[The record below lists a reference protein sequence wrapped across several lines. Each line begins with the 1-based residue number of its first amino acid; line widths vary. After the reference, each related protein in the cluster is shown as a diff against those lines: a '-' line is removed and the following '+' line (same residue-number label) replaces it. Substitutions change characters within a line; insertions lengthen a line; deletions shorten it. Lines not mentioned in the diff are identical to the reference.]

1 MNGARLRTLFAAFL
15 IALAA
20 ALAAASPALDAFRGL
35 SIDILTALRWRIFG
49 NAHPPESSAAVVV
62 ALDEETFR
70 TPPFDGTPGVTWTPQ
85 IARLLTAIIDG
96 GASVVG
102 FDVVFPTSIEQS
114 ASPFGEETLG
124 SRVRGFD
131 REYLRALALGARAG
145 KVVLGQV
152 QHQDRPVLPSAGQ
165 RAAVGFTRNIRALNV
180 HTDADDVVRRLPLSF
195 EVDGERVPAMA
206 AELVGR
212 SAASLPEAGSRRAQ
226 PQTPDMLTLNFQG
239 GDDIPTYSL
248 ADLYACAAKGD
259 KEFFQRHFNGKI
271 VLIAAVLDVEDRR
284 VTSKRFATAPDG
296 ANAERCALPAPA
308 AGQKFARDSIPG
320 VYIHAT
326 AVNNLIRN
334 EGLVEFG
341 RIGTAMSAFALAAV
355 AALAALM
362 LGPLSAALVTA
373 GLGTAWIAAATL
385 AFRHALV
392 LPLSE
397 PLMSGLVALGAA
409 IGYRFVIADR
419 GKRLLRQSFAL
430 YLAPAVIEKLL
441 ALNKP
446 PALGGEMR
454 EVTVYF
460 SDIAGF
466 SSIAEKIPPP
476 ELVPAINGYFS
487 AMAEVIEGHGGFV
500 DKYIGDAIVALF
512 GAPLDDPDHAAKAV
526 RAALRCAERLSTLD
540 CMSGTFRGTLR
551 QRIGLNSG
559 PALVG
564 NIGSQR
570 RFNYTV
576 MGDTVNLASRLEGS
590 NKLYG
595 TTIIASDATVVL
607 AGAAFVWRE
616 LDTTRVRGRTQP
628 VRIFEPL
635 GMAGEVAPH
644 LLCRAQA
651 YAEGLSYYR
660 GRDFTRAAE
669 QFPHCARRSGVG
681 ALPGA
686 RAAARATAP
695 RHGLG
700 ADQRAGIEIALAVS
714 AIFLRSTIAA

>member
-1 MNGARLRTLFAAFL
+1 MDGARLRTISVAFL
-15 IALAA
+15 IGLVA
-20 ALAAASPALDAFRGL
+20 ALAAASPALDTFRGL
-35 SIDILTALRWRIFG
+35 SIDILTALRWRILG
-49 NAHPPESSAAVVV
+49 NAHPPESSAAVIV

-85 IARLLTAIIDG
+85 IAELLNALLDG

-152 QHQDRPVLPSAGQ
+152 QHQDRPVLPSVGQ
-165 RAAVGFTRNIRALNV
+165 RAAVGVTRNIRALNV

-195 EVDGERVPAMA
+195 EVDGEKVPGMA

-212 SAASLPEAGSRRAQ
+212 SMGSISEAGSRRLP
-226 PQTPDMLTLNFQG
+226 PQSADMLTLNFQG

-259 KEFFQRHFNGKI
+259 KDFFKRHFSGKI
-271 VLIAAVLDVEDRR
+271 VLIGAVLDVEDRR

-296 ANAERCALPAPA
+296 AHAQRCALPAPA

-341 RIGTAMSAFALAAV
+341 RIGAALSAFALAV
-355 AALAALM
+355 LAALAALV
-362 LGPLSAALVTA
+362 LGPLSAALATV
-373 GLGTAWIAAATL
+373 GLCASWIAAAAL

-392 LPLSE
+392 LPLTE
-397 PLMSGLVALGAA
+397 PLMSALAALGATV
-409 IGYRFVIADR
+409 GYRFVIADR

-441 ALNKP
+441 ASNKP

-460 SDIAGF
+460 SDIADF
-466 SSIAEKIPPP
+466 SSIAEKIPPTA
-476 ELVPAINGYFS
+476 LVPAINAYFS
-487 AMAEVIEGHGGFV
+487 AMAEVIEAHGGFV
-500 DKYIGDAIVALF
+500 DKYIGDAIVAVF
-512 GAPLDDPDHAAKAV
+512 GAPLDDPDHAANGV
-526 RAALRCAERLSTLD
+526 RAALQCAKRLSTPE
-540 CMSGTFRGTLR
+540 CMNGIFRGTLR

-559 PALVG
+559 QALVG

-576 MGDTVNLASRLEGS
+576 MVDMVNLASRLEGS

-595 TTIIASDATVVL
+595 TTIIASDATVAL
-607 AGAAFVWRE
+607 TGATFIWRE
-616 LDTTRVRGRTQP
+616 LDTIRVKGRTQP
-628 VRIFEPL
+628 VQIFEPL
-635 GMAGEVAPH
+635 GMAGEVAPD
-644 LLCRAQA
+644 LLCRAKI
-651 YAEGLSYYR
+651 YAEGLSFYR
-660 GRDFTRAAE
+660 ARDFARAAE
-669 QFPHCARRSGVG
+669 QFARVAPDDTASVLFLARVEQ
-681 ALPGA
+681 LTQRPPGIDWEPINA
-686 RAAARATAP
+686 
-695 RHGLG
+695 
-700 ADQRAGIEIALAVS
+700 QES
-714 AIFLRSTIAA
+714 K